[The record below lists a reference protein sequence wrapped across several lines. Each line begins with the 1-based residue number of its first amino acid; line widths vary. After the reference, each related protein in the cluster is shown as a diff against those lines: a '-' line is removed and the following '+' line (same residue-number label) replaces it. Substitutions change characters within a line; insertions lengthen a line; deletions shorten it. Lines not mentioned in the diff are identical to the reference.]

1 MLNNSVRIP
10 GPNLLVVLCMVL
22 MAIVLLF
29 AVSVGSAQEKNVK
42 TVPIKFTS
50 PDSAKEM
57 YTEYCAACHGA
68 DGKGNGPAAS
78 EFKQPPTNL
87 TTLSKKNNGDYPADK
102 IYLTLKFGT
111 NTPAHGTLKM
121 PIWMDLFR
129 SLDSSDGFSKLRMH
143 NLVEYI
149 RTIQV
154 I

>member
-1 MLNNSVRIP
+1 MLNNTVRIP
-10 GPNLLVVLCMVL
+10 NPNLVLVLCMVL
-22 MAIVLLF
+22 IAIVLLF

-57 YTEYCAACHGA
+57 YTQYCAACHGT

-87 TTLSKKNNGDYPADK
+87 TTLAKKNNGDYPADK
-102 IYLTLKFGT
+102 VYLTLKFGT
-111 NTPAHGTLKM
+111 PAPAHGTLKM

-129 SLDSSDGFSKLRMH
+129 SLDSSDGFSKLRMR

-149 RTIQV
+149 QAIQV
-154 I
+154 K